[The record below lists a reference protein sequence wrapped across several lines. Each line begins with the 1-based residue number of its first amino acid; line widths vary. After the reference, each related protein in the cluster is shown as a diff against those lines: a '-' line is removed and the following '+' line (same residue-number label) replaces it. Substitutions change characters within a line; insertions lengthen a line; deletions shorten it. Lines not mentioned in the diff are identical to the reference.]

1 MNNELSDGQKLERAG
16 WLQGKLISKANGM
29 NILAEGAQFVDFE
42 LDSILDKDVVFI
54 VASQSCNIANYSV
67 NTIQLSVGYYV
78 EKSNAMRLHGRNPR
92 LLDTELLRVVDD
104 GIENLI
110 ININIQ
116 EFIFVQKSKL
126 LEVEFEDDLNFNLQN
141 LNSYINWLS
150 AHYNRPALPSRFNDL
165 LKKKEKVQRKKA
177 KILSKSILG
186 LYVQITP
193 FSEIPVLSDEKYSV
207 NLLAVISQSSDSNDI
222 EIQATVK
229 EFADIMVDA
238 GMNVKA
244 VALTEDKVSIAMISK
259 FKRFYFDDLSYSD
272 VNAPL
277 PPEVTLGL

>member
-1 MNNELSDGQKLERAG
+1 MNNGLSDGQKLERAG